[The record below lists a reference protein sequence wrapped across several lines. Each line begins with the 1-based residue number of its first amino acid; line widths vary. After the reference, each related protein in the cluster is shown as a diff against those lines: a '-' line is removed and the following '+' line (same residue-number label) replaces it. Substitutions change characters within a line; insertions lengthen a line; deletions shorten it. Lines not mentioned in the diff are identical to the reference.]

1 MRITVAIF
9 LVAVLSTSGQVAADD
24 SDAFLH
30 ASVESGVYL
39 NILLDPGD
47 ADRDA
52 VLCTFGLDCAPP
64 FMSQLAY
71 GHLQEMYR
79 PGDTVTAPGV
89 FKAVL
94 AAVLENPLLDSFYIA
109 LMIPN
114 HQDNS
119 VGGSGHDAGGG
130 TLLQGYRRLGNS
142 RENIVATL
150 KSIPVVSS
158 ASSHSLQLMES
169 YFEWFR
175 YIRGGAVEL
184 GTTTSGNYGQVEP
197 YPDYDAGIIEGASYV
212 SPFSSSKACPRLYS
226 LIFAAAAPAQDNDLD
241 SKILAQLTVS
251 GNATFRNM
259 LAYLQDESTDLL
271 PQLAAGVSLGKT
283 VVVTPR
289 AQSDKV
295 LAHFGLGEGGTMY
308 LDSPRQLQRN
318 LASVLTEMSG
328 LGLGRGDSA
337 ISYARDVFNTGAA
350 LDNVFIPLFRASSGL
365 WQGNLKKLKFQYA
378 QGRDKDLSVAR
389 DGVFD
394 TVVDALGN
402 PAFEVAGEQRGSLR
416 FDALTFWT
424 DPAVL
429 PPGDALMIPEKVDGR
444 VVARGGAGQ
453 KIDGYVP
460 YATRQIEA
468 VKYIIGDTNSD
479 PVSEGFGA
487 RQIFF
492 EAAVGTRLRPF
503 DANQSTAQELR
514 NVLDPDGE
522 LSAGQLLDL
531 IRWGRGQDVRQ
542 EGSAARAWILGQV
555 LHSHPYVLNYGAT
568 PGYSKSNPNIRLL
581 FGSGDGL
588 FHILE
593 NTDAAGNET
602 GRELF
607 GFYPR
612 EPLSRLKQ
620 RYENSV
626 ARGQQ
631 HYGVDGA
638 PAVLRVDKNN
648 DGTLDHQA
656 GDEAYVYFGLR
667 RGGASYYAIDIS
679 DPGAVPGLLWKISAT
694 SGGAFDELG
703 MTFSTPVVGKVNY
716 SGVSVDVVIFAG
728 GYDGGW
734 SEDNTARR
742 GKDLGPADDRVGN
755 ALYIVNA
762 RTGQLVWKAVKGVTG
777 RSSNTHYEHNG
788 LVDSI
793 PSTVTPMVG
802 PAGIIH
808 RLYVGDTGGA
818 VWRVDLPEN
827 FGGTK
832 GHRSR
837 RWLITKLAD
846 LGRDAF
852 EPGGHAT
859 ADRRFFHAVD
869 IVQSADHIGDFD
881 GVLIQSGDR
890 AHPNEEVV
898 ENYLFYIKDRQTTSG
913 SAAVTAENDDSDPP
927 GRYLATD
934 LVEQTACIAGTEA
947 TESPEGTVPC
957 GELEL
962 ANGWKIAY
970 SQAGEKGLS
979 TPLVDG
985 GRVFAA
991 TYTPGGGKP
1000 CQLPRGHGSMH
1011 VVRLDDGTAVA
1022 NKQRYYDLGPGIPAA
1037 ATPVG
1042 DAIFLPGRGIDLYD
1056 LDGDGSRDLSKFLP
1070 SQASKFYSIYW
1081 REPGVDPL

>member
-1 MRITVAIF
+1 MRTTVAVF
-9 LVAVLSTSGQVAADD
+9 LVAVLSTAGQVVADD
-24 SDAFLH
+24 VDAFLP
-30 ASVESGVYL
+30 ANEESGVYL

-52 VLCTFGLDCAPP
+52 VLCTFGIDCAPP

-71 GHLQEMYR
+71 GHLQEMYF
-79 PGDTVTAPGV
+79 PGDKVTAPGV

-94 AAVLENPLLDSFYIA
+94 AAVLENPLLDAFYLS
-109 LMIPN
+109 LMISN
-114 HQDNS
+114 HQENP
-119 VGGSGHDAGGG
+119 GGDFGQGVGGG

-142 RENIVATL
+142 RANIIATL

-158 ASSHSLQLMES
+158 TSSHALQPMES
-169 YFEWFR
+169 YFERFR
-175 YIRGGAVEL
+175 YIRGGAVVL
-184 GTTTSGNYGQVEP
+184 GTNTSGNYGQAEP
-197 YPDYDAGIIEGASYV
+197 YPDYAADIIEDASYL
-212 SPFSSSKACPRLYS
+212 SPFSNPHACPRLYS
-226 LIFAAAAPAQDNDLD
+226 LIFAAAAPTRDNDLD
-241 SKILAQLTVS
+241 SRILAQMPLP
-251 GNATFRNM
+251 GNASFREM

-271 PQLAAGVSLGKT
+271 PHLAVGVSLGKT
-283 VVVTPR
+283 FVVTPR

-295 LAHFGLGEGGTMY
+295 RAHFGLGEGDTMY
-308 LDSPRQLQRN
+308 LDAPRELQRN
-318 LASVLTEMSG
+318 LFSALSEMA
-328 LGLGRGDSA
+328 GLGRGDSA
-337 ISYARDVFNTGAA
+337 IAYARDVFNPGAA
-350 LDNVFIPLFRASSGL
+350 LDNVFIPLFRSSSSL
-365 WQGNLKKLKFQYA
+365 WQGNLKKLKFQDA
-378 QGRDKDLSVAR
+378 QGRSKDVSVAR

-402 PAFEVAGEQRGSLR
+402 PAFEASGAQRGSLR

-424 DPAVL
+424 DPNVL
-429 PPGDALMIPEKVDGR
+429 APGDGLVIPEKADGR
-444 VVARGGAGQ
+444 VVVRGGAGQ
-453 KIDGYVP
+453 KIDGYVA
-460 YATRQIEA
+460 YATPEIEA
-468 VKYIIGDTNSD
+468 VKYTIGDTNSD
-479 PVSEGFGA
+479 PVSDGFGS

-492 EAAVGTRLRPF
+492 EPEVGSRLRPF
-503 DANQSTAQELR
+503 DANQSAGEELR
-514 NVLDPDGE
+514 NLLDPKGE

-542 EGSAARAWILGQV
+542 ERSTARAWILGEI
-555 LHSHPYVLNYGAT
+555 LHSQPYVLNYGAT

-581 FGSGDGL
+581 FGTGDGL

-612 EPLSRLKQ
+612 EPLSKLKQ

-626 ARGQQ
+626 PRGKQ

-667 RGGASYYAIDIS
+667 RGGASYYAMDIS
-679 DPGAVPGLLWKISAT
+679 NPGAVPGLLWKMSPA
-694 SGGAFDELG
+694 SGGSFDELG

-716 SGVSVDVVIFAG
+716 SGVPVDVVVFGG

-742 GKDLGPADDRVGN
+742 GKDLGAADDRVGN

-762 RTGQLVWKAVKGVTG
+762 RTGELVWKAIKGMTG
-777 RSSNTHYEHNG
+777 RSTNTRYEHSG

-793 PSTVTPMVG
+793 PSKVTAMLG

-827 FGGTK
+827 IGDAK
-832 GHRSR
+832 DHRSR
-837 RWLITKLAD
+837 RWFITKLAD
-846 LGRDAF
+846 LGSDAF
-852 EPGGHAT
+852 EPGGDVT
-859 ADRRFFHAVD
+859 EDRRFFHAVD
-869 IVQSADHIGDFD
+869 IVRSVDNIGDFD

-898 ENYLFYIKDRQTTSG
+898 SNYLFYIKDRETISG
-913 SAAVTAENDDSDPP
+913 SADVMAENDDSGPP

-934 LVEQTACIAGTEA
+934 LVEQTGCIAGTEA
-947 TESPEGTVPC
+947 TGGAEGTEAC
-957 GELEL
+957 GDLEL

-970 SQAGEKGLS
+970 SQSGEKGLS

-985 GRVFAA
+985 GSVFAA
-991 TYTPGGGKP
+991 TYTPGGGTA
-1000 CQLPRGHGSMH
+1000 CQVPQGHGSMH
-1011 VVRLDDGTAVA
+1011 VVRLEDGTAVA
-1022 NKQRYYDLGPGIPAA
+1022 NKQRYYDLGPGIPDA

-1042 DAIFLPGRGIDLYD
+1042 DAIFLPGQGIDLYD
-1056 LDGDGSRDLSKFLP
+1056 LDGDGTRDLSKFLP